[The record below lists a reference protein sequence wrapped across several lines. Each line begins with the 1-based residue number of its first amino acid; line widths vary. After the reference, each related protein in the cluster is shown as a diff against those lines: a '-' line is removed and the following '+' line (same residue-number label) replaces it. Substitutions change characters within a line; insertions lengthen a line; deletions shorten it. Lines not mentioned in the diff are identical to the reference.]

1 MIAIFERTKNIAVIG
16 MSKNPEKSAYSIPAY
31 MKSVGY
37 NVIPVNPTTN
47 EIEGVKCYATLAE
60 VPEHIDLV
68 SVFRPSKD
76 CEEIARQVIE
86 RHNSKGDVTTLWL
99 QSGITNT
106 EAKQMAKVAGIDFVE
121 DKCFFIEHKYAFHK

>member
-1 MIAIFERTKNIAVIG
+1 MKTIFERTKNIAVIG

-37 NVIPVNPTTN
+37 NVIPVNPTAT

-68 SVFRPSKD
+68 SVFRPSAD
-76 CEEIARQVIE
+76 CSEVARQVIE
-86 RHNSKGDVTTLWL
+86 RHNAKGDISTLWL
-99 QSGITNT
+99 QSGITNAD
-106 EAKQMAKVAGIDFVE
+106 AKKMAEDAGIDFVE